1 MPVVEECVVIAR
13 PPQEV
18 FAYIVKA
25 ENLPIWDSM
34 TVEAEQIGNGAPG
47 LGTRTRG
54 VSKVLGK
61 RLDWTSE
68 VTAFEPAALA
78 TYSTVGGKL
87 KFTATSKLETAGEG
101 TRFTYR
107 IEAESGLSGVFGKM
121 SDPLVTSVLARTVR
135 ANLGSLAELLE
146 Q

>member
-1 MPVVEECVVIAR
+1 MPVVEESVVIAR
-13 PPQEV
+13 SRQEV

-34 TVEAEQIGNGAPG
+34 TIEAEQVGSGEPG

-54 VSKVLGK
+54 VSRLLGK
-61 RLDWTSE
+61 RMHWTSE
-68 VTAFEPAALA
+68 VTAFEPDALA
-78 TYSTVGGKL
+78 TYSTVGGRL
-87 KFTATSKLETAGEG
+87 KFSATTKLEPAEEG

-107 IEAESGLSGVFGKM
+107 IEAEPGLAGVFGKM
-121 SDPLVTSVLARTVR
+121 SDPFVASALARTVR
-135 ANLGSLAELLE
+135 ANLASLAGLLE

>member
-1 MPVVEECVVIAR
+1 MPVVEESVVIAR
-13 PPQEV
+13 SPHEV
-18 FAYIVKA
+18 FSYIVKA

-34 TVEAEQIGNGAPG
+34 TIEAEKVGSGEPG
-47 LGTRTRG
+47 LGTRTKG
-54 VSKVLGK
+54 VSKLLGK

-68 VTAFEPAALA
+68 VTAFEPDVLVA
-78 TYSTVGGKL
+78 YSTVGGRL
-87 KFTATSKLETAGEG
+87 KFTATNKLAPTGEG

-107 IEAESGLSGVFGKM
+107 VEAESGLAGVFGKM
-121 SDPLVTSVLARTVR
+121 SDPLVTSALARTVR